1 MVVMILSKPS
11 PAWVIVSIPAMQIKL
26 FRQTRTS
33 LALWYAVVM
42 GLILTVCGFVVYEII
57 IDTYLV
63 SINQELE
70 SVSGTLHDVIEP
82 TLKKPGRM
90 EPVFQQILPN
100 ICLVESS
107 CSTEKIFG
115 QSQHTLPEHGIFSSV
130 YKNKQYY
137 IRFVNTS
144 ERLIAVAGFQPH
156 ELPAIVQTKVWQT
169 LKDRQGNRYNQK
181 TLSLHI
187 QDNQVWGYIQVG
199 RSLKELDNRLAAL
212 KLVLAL
218 GLPIT
223 VLLVGGSSWWLAGL
237 AMRPIHR
244 SYKQMQQ
251 FTSDASHELRTPLA
265 AINATVE
272 TILDTEHLCEQ
283 EARDTLASI
292 QRQNYRLAELVSDLL
307 LLSRLDQQT
316 LATQWVPCCLNV
328 LINDLIEEFSAL
340 ASAASLKLTSSVL
353 CHQPLYVMGDE
364 DQLLRLLSNLI
375 ANAIKYTTAGGYV
388 NVILKCNN
396 GYAVIEVQDT
406 GIGIA
411 PGEQKRIFN
420 RFYRVNSDRS
430 RTTGGSGLGLAI
442 ATAIVQAHKGSL
454 HVQSE
459 VGKGS
464 TFIVQLPLKT
474 FRC

>member
-1 MVVMILSKPS
+1 
-11 PAWVIVSIPAMQIKL
+11 MQIRL
-26 FRQTRTS
+26 FRQTRAS

-42 GLILTVCGFVVYEII
+42 GLILTLCGFVVYEII
-57 IDTYLV
+57 IDTYLF

-82 TLKKPGRM
+82 TLKKPGRI
-90 EPVFQQILPN
+90 EPVFQQVLPN
-100 ICLVESS
+100 ICPVEFS
-107 CSTEKIFG
+107 CPTEKIFR
-115 QSQHTLPEHGIFSSV
+115 QSQHILAEHGIFSPV

-137 IRFVNTS
+137 IRFVDAS
-144 ERLIAVAGFQPH
+144 GRLIAVVGFQPH
-156 ELPAIVQTKVWQT
+156 ELPTIVQTKVWQT
-169 LKDRQGNRYNQK
+169 LKDPQGNRYNQK
-181 TLSLHI
+181 SLPLHI

-237 AMRPIHR
+237 AMRRIDR

-272 TILDTEHLCEQ
+272 TVLDTEHLSLA

-292 QRQNYRLAELVSDLL
+292 QRQNYRLAELVGDLL
-307 LLSRLDQQT
+307 LLSRLDQQE
-316 LATQWVPCCLNV
+316 LATQWEPCCLNV

-353 CHQPLYVMGDE
+353 CHQQLYVMGDE

-388 NVILKCNN
+388 TVILKRNN

-442 ATAIVQAHKGSL
+442 ATAIVQSHDGSL

-459 VGKGS
+459 LGKGS
-464 TFIVQLPLKT
+464 TFIVQLPLIVT
-474 FRC
+474 PLSNIRRSRRSY

>member
-1 MVVMILSKPS
+1 MVLSKLS
-11 PAWVIVSIPAMQIKL
+11 PVWAIVSIPAMQIRL
-26 FRQTRTS
+26 FRQTRTW

-42 GLILTVCGFVVYEII
+42 GLILTLCGFVVYEVIV
-57 IDTYLV
+57 DAYLV
-63 SINQELE
+63 SIKRELE
-70 SVSGTLHDVIEP
+70 SVTGTLHNVIEP
-82 TLKKPGRM
+82 NLKQPGRI
-90 EPVFQQILPN
+90 EPIFQQVLLNTCVI
-100 ICLVESS
+100 ESG
-107 CSTEKIFG
+107 CPTQTIFG
-115 QSQHTLPEHGIFSSV
+115 HKQRILAEDDIISTIHRD
-130 YKNKQYY
+130 KQYY
-137 IRFVNTS
+137 IRFIDS
-144 ERLIAVAGFQPH
+144 SGRLIAVVGF
-156 ELPAIVQTKVWQT
+156 LPDKLPPTVQTKVWQT
-169 LKDRQGNRYNQK
+169 VKDPQGNRYNQK
-181 TLSLHI
+181 SLPLHT

-237 AMRPIHR
+237 AMRPIDR

-272 TILDTEHLCEQ
+272 TVLDTEHLSLT

-292 QRQNYRLAELVSDLL
+292 QRQNYRLAELVGDLL
-307 LLSRLDQQT
+307 LLSRLDQQELT
-316 LATQWVPCCLNV
+316 TQWEPCCLNI

-340 ASAASLKLTSSVL
+340 ASAASLQLTSSVL

-375 ANAIKYTTAGGYV
+375 ANAIKYTRAGGYV
-388 NVILKCNN
+388 TVILKRNN
-396 GYAVIEVQDT
+396 GHAVIEVQDT

-442 ATAIVQAHKGSL
+442 ATAIVQAHGGSL
-454 HVQSE
+454 CVQSE

-474 FRC
+474 FRY